1 MTVTSLV
8 DATACSLRHRI
19 GATRLVPDRHIGHG
33 LPREWPSVMGQASA
47 IAMPVLAWVQMPSA
61 VVDMRAAFEFVTM
74 LSQQRR
80 GPAAH
85 ANDLRGA

>member
-1 MTVTSLV
+1 MRRVHHDDERVIECTLCSGSARSTSL
-8 DATACSLRHRI
+8 
-19 GATRLVPDRHIGHG
+19 
-33 LPREWPSVMGQASA
+33 E
-47 IAMPVLAWVQMPSA
+47 MPVLAWVQMPSA